1 MQWDP
6 ERDPRLQVLPYR
18 SIQIGISGA
27 LSGSWSSEWIVGIED
42 VTEKARA
49 LKKALDEDST
59 LSLERLID
67 LGLMPVERTYPVSEE
82 LRKILKMNL
91 DNR

>member
-1 MQWDP
+1 M
-6 ERDPRLQVLPYR
+6 LPYR

-27 LSGSWSSEWIVGIED
+27 ISRSWSSEWIVGIED
-42 VTEKARA
+42 ITEKARA

-67 LGLMPVERTYPVSEE
+67 LGIMPVEHTYPVSEE
-82 LRKILKMNL
+82 LRKTLKMNL